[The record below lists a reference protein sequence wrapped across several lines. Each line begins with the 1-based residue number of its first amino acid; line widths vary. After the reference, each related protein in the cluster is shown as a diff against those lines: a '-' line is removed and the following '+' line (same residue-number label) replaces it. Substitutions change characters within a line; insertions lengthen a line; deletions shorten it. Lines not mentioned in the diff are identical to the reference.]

1 MEDLELMRYITI
13 GLYFPTRSVLH
24 RLDPRT
30 KILGIGVLII
40 AIVLSPSVTGLFL
53 ALVYILGFIAMAKV
67 PMVLALGNLRPTLS
81 ILLFIAFLQLIF
93 GWGALTG
100 ASCQELWGMWIIKI
114 TTCSVLSVFSM
125 ILRLVSMILLTGL
138 LTMTSTI
145 SELTHGIESLLHP
158 FRRLGLPAHELAM
171 VFTIALR
178 FVPTL
183 AEELEKLLKAQS
195 ARGADIRLGS
205 NPVQR
210 VRHFLPVLVPLFL
223 VTLRRGDTLAEAM
236 EARGYT
242 GSLGRTRFVQLK
254 MSPNDIL
261 ALAMVAVL
269 VGGLFLFPFQVF
281 DNAFLSLMS
290 KAAGY

>member
-1 MEDLELMRYITI
+1 MQDLELMRYITI
-13 GLYFPTRSVLH
+13 GLYVPTGSVLH

-30 KILGIGVLII
+30 KILGIGALLI
-40 AIVLSPSVTGLFL
+40 AVVLSPSVTGLVL
-53 ALVYILGFIAMAKV
+53 ALVCILGFIVQAKV
-67 PMVLALGNLRPTLS
+67 PVSLALGGLRPTLP
-81 ILLFIAFLQLIF
+81 ILLFIALLQLLF

-100 ASCQELWGMWIIKI
+100 ASCQVLWSAWIIKI
-114 TTCSVLSVFSM
+114 TTCSFLSVFSM
-125 ILRLVSMILLTGL
+125 ILRLVCMILLTGL

-158 FRRLGLPAHELAM
+158 FQRLGLPAHELAL

-183 AEELEKLLKAQS
+183 AEELEKLLKAQG

-210 VRHFLPVLVPLFL
+210 IRHFLPVLVPLFL
-223 VTLRRGDTLAEAM
+223 VTLRRGDNLAEAM
-236 EARGYT
+236 EARGYS
-242 GSLGRTRFVQLK
+242 GGLDRTRFVQLK
-254 MSPNDIL
+254 MSPND
-261 ALAMVAVL
+261 ALAFALIAIL
-269 VGGLFLFPFQVF
+269 VSGLFLLPLRVF
-281 DNAFLSLMS
+281 DNAFLSLIS